1 MNLERLEVTPLPTL
15 LGEIVQSRLS
25 GFLTIVRSPQ
35 RTTVYFA
42 QGMIVLA
49 ASNAP
54 EESFARFL
62 EKFAILPPEQAR
74 KYEVD
79 DPRNLVHHVMHT
91 DGLEPAMKQP
101 MLRDWL
107 TSILTPLFSL
117 SDGTAFFNEEPP
129 LDPELR
135 IFVQSTS
142 ALVIQGVR
150 SISNGLVLRKALGD
164 MKREIVL
171 APEAPREL
179 ASLALTDQERA
190 VVESVTDPITIEALV
205 KRYSGDSM
213 NTAHVVVALLA
224 LGIFVGREESAPP
237 MMDAA
242 ETQREMTLLATI
254 GNDPKLLRVVGFAR
268 RLKSLDHY
276 QVLDVPRAATR
287 NQIVNRAEELRDTYD
302 PQAFPPA
309 IRDEILEIRRRIDE
323 ALSVL
328 AHPVKRP
335 EYDQLLAEPT
345 KGKRDVSVEQRLARH
360 ALAEQNFVR
369 AQELALTGDYYGA
382 IVLLQS
388 ALEFT
393 PSNAEGWYT
402 LATCQEKNPKWRYQ
416 AVESYQKALAIN
428 PNHVDALIALGD
440 IFQGQGMV
448 IRAENCYLDAVK
460 TDPEN
465 VRAKGRLKA
474 IKK

>member
-1 MNLERLEVTPLPTL
+1 VNLERLEVTPLPTL
-15 LGEIVQSRLS
+15 LGEVVQTRLS
-25 GFLTIVRSPQ
+25 GFLTIVHPPR
-35 RTTVYFA
+35 RTTVFFA

-54 EESFARFL
+54 EDGFARFL
-62 EKFAILPPEQAR
+62 EKFAILPPEQTR

-79 DPRNLVHHVMHT
+79 DPRSLVPRVMET

-101 MLRDWL
+101 VLRDWL

-117 SDGTAFFNEEPP
+117 SDGTAFFNEEQP
-129 LDPELR
+129 LEPDYR

-142 ALVIQGVR
+142 ALVLQGVR

-164 MKREIVL
+164 VKREIVL
-171 APEAPREL
+171 ASNARREL
-179 ASLALTDQERA
+179 ALLALTEQERA
-190 VVESVTDPITIEALV
+190 VVESVTEPITIEALV
-205 KRYSGDSM
+205 KQYPGESM
-213 NTAHVVVALLA
+213 VTAHVVIALLA
-224 LGIFVGREESAPP
+224 LGLFVGREESTGPL
-237 MMDAA
+237 MDAA
-242 ETQREMTLLATI
+242 ETQREMTLLASI

-302 PQAFPPA
+302 PLAFPPVV
-309 IRDEILEIRRRIDE
+309 RDEILEIRRKIDE

-328 AHPVKRP
+328 THPAKRP

-360 ALAEQNFVR
+360 ALAEQNFVK

-388 ALEFT
+388 ALDFA
-393 PSNAEGWYT
+393 PSNAEGWFT

-428 PNHVDALIALGD
+428 PNHVDALIGLGD
-440 IFQGQGMV
+440 IFQSQGMLV
-448 IRAENCYLDAVK
+448 RAENCYLDAVK